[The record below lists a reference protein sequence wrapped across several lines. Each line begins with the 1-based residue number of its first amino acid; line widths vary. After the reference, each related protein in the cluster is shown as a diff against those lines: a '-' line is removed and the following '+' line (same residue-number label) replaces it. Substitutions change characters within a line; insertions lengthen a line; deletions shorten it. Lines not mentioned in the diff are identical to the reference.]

1 MTLFDTFRDL
11 DRMSSALFSG
21 LGSPSWMSAPVN
33 VYRADDHYLLEMDLP
48 GFDPSSIDVSV
59 EGGQLTLRAERT
71 EERTD
76 EKAQWLVRERGA
88 ATVVRQFTLGE
99 DVDADAV
106 TADYRDGV
114 LTVRMPLRAAAK
126 PRRIAVAGTTAPAVG
141 AGGETAA
148 TNPQLQEAEATVR

>member
-21 LGSPSWMSAPVN
+21 LGSPTWVSAPVN
-33 VYRADDHYLLEMDLP
+33 VYRAEDHYMLEMDLP
-48 GFDPSSIDVSV
+48 GFDPSAIDVSV

-76 EKAQWLVRERGA
+76 ENAQWLVRERGA
-88 ATVVRQFTLGE
+88 ASVVRQFTLGE
-99 DVDADAV
+99 DVDADAI

-126 PRRIAVAGTTAPAVG
+126 PRRIAVAGGAQSAVG
-141 AGGETAA
+141 AGENADATA
-148 TNPQLQEAEATVR
+148 QRQEAEARVR

>member
-21 LGSPSWMSAPVN
+21 LGSPTWVSAPVN
-33 VYRADDHYLLEMDLP
+33 VYRADDHYMLEMDLP
-48 GFDPSSIDVSV
+48 GFDPSAIDVSV

-88 ATVVRQFTLGE
+88 ASVVRQFTLGD

-114 LTVRMPLRAAAK
+114 LKVRMPLRATAK
-126 PRRIAVAGTTAPAVG
+126 PRRIGVEGGAQPAVG
-141 AGGETAA
+141 AGGSADA
-148 TNPQLQEAEATVR
+148 NPQTQEAEARVR